1 MGICAETVKLL
12 VNYIFKNLNI
22 RYVDLGVI
30 SENKAAI
37 KCYLKAGFRINTIEQ
52 KTIQYDGNFFD
63 KIIMSKEK

>member
-1 MGICAETVKLL
+1 M
-12 VNYIFKNLNI
+12 
-22 RYVDLGVI
+22 DLGVI